1 MIIPI
6 HSLHRRTCLPFLLF
20 FVVMFSG
27 LVPMAQTPFK
37 RGVNLTGWFQTTST
51 KQIQFTKYTKKD
63 LENIKSLGCDVIR
76 LPINLFYMTAGKP
89 DYKIDPLFY
98 DFLDQVVNWA
108 EELNI
113 YLMLDNHT
121 SDDLASKNP
130 DLENVLVKVWTQMAG
145 HYKSRSNYLLFEIM
159 NEPNGITT
167 AIWGKIQQ
175 SAIDAIRSSDTKHTI
190 VVGPSSF
197 NTYNELSLL
206 PVYTDANL
214 IYTFHFY
221 DPFLFTHQGATWV
234 TPSMASLANVPFPY
248 GAAPM
253 PPLPPELLGSWVN
266 SSYNNFQNDGTI
278 AKVKQLIDIAVTFK
292 NNRKVSVF
300 CGEFGV
306 YMKNSNDA
314 FRVSWYNEVRK
325 YLEEKAI
332 PWTIWDYQGG
342 FGLFQNGSDAL
353 FDYNLNI
360 PMVNA
365 LGLKAPVQKIY
376 SLKPDSVGF
385 PVYREYIGE
394 KIFESSNVGG
404 GTIDYYSTTSPNN
417 GKYCIYWTGTA
428 QYGYIGFNFVPNKD
442 LSRLVANNYA
452 VSFLVRGNT
461 PGTKF
466 DIRFVDTKTTDP
478 LDHPWRMEYTI
489 DETLVPWDGKWHKI
503 YVPLK
508 NFKEMGSYDNVWYS
522 PIGSYD
528 WKATDNFLIVSE
540 QGDLKGKSLWFEN
553 IYLTNKDTL
562 QISNSTI
569 TGIFVTPQID
579 KSVSMNV
586 YPNPF
591 KNYVTIDYEIN
602 NSEYVIID
610 IFNMNGQKI
619 KTLLNSRQLPGKY
632 SMTWDPRD
640 LSGTFKSRGI
650 FLCRISLS
658 GKIFTRKISFN

>member
-1 MIIPI
+1 
-6 HSLHRRTCLPFLLF
+6 
-20 FVVMFSG
+20 
-27 LVPMAQTPFK
+27 
-37 RGVNLTGWFQTTST
+37 
-51 KQIQFTKYTKKD
+51 
-63 LENIKSLGCDVIR
+63 
-76 LPINLFYMTAGKP
+76 
-89 DYKIDPLFY
+89 
-98 DFLDQVVNWA
+98 
-108 EELNI
+108 
-113 YLMLDNHT
+113 MLDNHT